1 MRLMLYPT
9 DAAFAQNIA
18 ELSAAVKEKRPY
30 APHHFEVHLGD
41 QRLETPSVR
50 LYGEFIYLL
59 GADLIREARLE
70 IKDVSVIVAHF
81 RPRAVLAILGPS
93 LQTNKPSVVTL
104 TSHPDRSHAELAAMF
119 HFEELGVK
127 AADFHELLL
136 GIRNSL
142 DRVMTYC
149 PFLFSGSQIHEH
161 RF

>member
-1 MRLMLYPT
+1 MRLMLHPT
-9 DAAFAQNIA
+9 DKTFAQSIA

-41 QRLETPSVR
+41 KRLETPSVR

-59 GADLIREARLE
+59 GEDRMHEARFEL
-70 IKDVSVIVAHF
+70 KDVSVVIAHF
-81 RPRAVLAILGPS
+81 RPRTVMAILGPS
-93 LQTNKPSVVTL
+93 HTAKKPSIITL

-142 DRVMTYC
+142 DRDIV
-149 PFLFSGSQIHEH
+149 LEEI
-161 RF
+161 

>member
-18 ELSAAVKEKRPY
+18 ELAAAVKEKRPY

-70 IKDVSVIVAHF
+70 IKDVSVVVAHF
-81 RPRAVLAILGPS
+81 QPRSVMAILGRRCKPRNHQS
-93 LQTNKPSVVTL
+93 SHLHPTPIAVMPNSPRCSTLKNSALKPPTSTNFYLVFATASIG
-104 TSHPDRSHAELAAMF
+104 TS
-119 HFEELGVK
+119 
-127 AADFHELLL
+127 
-136 GIRNSL
+136 
-142 DRVMTYC
+142 
-149 PFLFSGSQIHEH
+149 
-161 RF
+161 